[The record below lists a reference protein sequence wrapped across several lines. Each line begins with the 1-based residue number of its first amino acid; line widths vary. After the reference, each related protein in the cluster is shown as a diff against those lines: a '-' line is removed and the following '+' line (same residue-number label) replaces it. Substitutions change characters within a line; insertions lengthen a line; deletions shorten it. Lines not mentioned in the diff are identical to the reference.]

1 MGGGRSQSS
10 GQVQL
15 GQEEGLP
22 TPEKGGR
29 RRWGL
34 EKFLSD
40 SVGFSCSRKEEGHV
54 QRWGRGPS
62 GDLEKREMNY
72 PVGIGEGV
80 QVQD

>member
-22 TPEKGGR
+22 VPEKGGR

-54 QRWGRGPS
+54 QRWG
-62 GDLEKREMNY
+62 
-72 PVGIGEGV
+72 
-80 QVQD
+80 